1 MSQHEKHATQPPE
14 TGGVAAFDIECIN
27 LVPEPD
33 LEFNSPDHWS
43 LFCIPVGYKT
53 PSGDIET
60 DVLFRRGSSICD
72 ERQLI
77 DDLNAWI
84 RDRRPSRI
92 ITYNGDYYDLP
103 ILRHRSKV
111 TTRECRGAHTTH
123 SDLDLILDGIE
134 HTDLFKIVKEDAG
147 YNVPLDSAL
156 DYHEIPTET
165 TYLDGA
171 EIDGSSMPDLGVRV
185 LSGQATEAE
194 IKAVRKYAESDV
206 RPLFALQS
214 CVSE

>member
-1 MSQHEKHATQPPE
+1 MSQPRNHATQHIE
-14 TGGVAAFDIECIN
+14 TGGVAAVDIECIN

-33 LEFNSPDHWS
+33 LEFSSPDHWS
-43 LFCIPVGYKT
+43 LFCIPLGYKH
-53 PSGDIET
+53 PNGDIKT
-60 DVLFRRGSSICD
+60 DVLFRRGSSMCD

-84 RDRRPSRI
+84 RDRRPREI
-92 ITYNGDYYDLP
+92 LTYNGEHYDLP
-103 ILRHRSKV
+103 ILRHRAKV

-123 SDLDLILDGIE
+123 SDLDLILNETE
-134 HTDLFKIVKEDAG
+134 HTDLFKVVKEDAG

-156 DYHEIPTET
+156 SYHDITTEL
-165 TYLDGA
+165 TYLNGE
-171 EIDGSSMPDLGVRV
+171 EIDGSSMPDIGVRV

-194 IKAVRKYAESDV
+194 IKAVREYAESDV
-206 RPLFALQS
+206 EPLFALQS